1 MKQSYLLHVSIILG
15 IVMSLDS
22 TKNRKNP
29 KQGKKGQKVGKKEMS
44 PRKPCISSW
53 SISLNWITNTL
64 TLEFA
69 SHFKILHSFFK
80 TRALIDLDQFPL
92 HKSLIFL
99 LQLHLGTSFLSQL
112 QGYLGKTGRKVIW
125 KSSNAKGKLKR
136 ILEVNGPK

>member
-1 MKQSYLLHVSIILG
+1 MKQSYLLHVSIILD

-53 SISLNWITNTL
+53 SISLNCITNAL

-69 SHFKILHSFFK
+69 SHFKILHSF
-80 TRALIDLDQFPL
+80 
-92 HKSLIFL
+92 S
-99 LQLHLGTSFLSQL
+99 
-112 QGYLGKTGRKVIW
+112 
-125 KSSNAKGKLKR
+125 KLE
-136 ILEVNGPK
+136 L